1 MSSDFRTRPVT
12 LQLPVIP
19 RRYVRGDKR
28 NYRRWHC
35 WVEAVKVLADHFKGA
50 AASQRGARSSH
61 GR

>member
-1 MSSDFRTRPVT
+1 MSTPFRRHAVT

-50 AASQRGARSSH
+50 AGARPRH
-61 GR
+61 K